1 MRASGNEEAAQD
13 EPSTSAAP
21 RAKNLSSSLARERR
35 ELARLATCEPYYA
48 CATWRREP
56 YEPTPYEALDVG
68 AFVPGVGVER
78 EDAETLLDRF
88 RTSMRDGW
96 TDCAFVRV
104 DGDGSS
110 VGGAWAMGHAGAPR
124 ATSMAA
130 PNTSSEATKTPLR
143 LGVDVEERP
152 LWGMDCFTREA
163 IMVCVSAVSH
173 YAGEENRARRV
184 EFLTKRLLP
193 KLHTLG
199 ADGWDMSLLAERT
212 REDALAEGDANT
224 VSACEALLRAIR
236 ELDDDEALK
245 PKQTKS
251 KKAKVNVDVKEDVE
265 TVEAIIDP
273 RELRVRFRL
282 HPKGT
287 GVVCINPNGLK
298 AGTFVNY
305 YNGEIY
311 APWQWYERQDAIK
324 KCFPAMDLPS
334 FFNITL
340 ERPPEDERGRHVIF
354 VEAMHK
360 GSFASRLSHSCEPNC
375 QTVTFAQNGK
385 LSLGMFTTKDIACGE
400 EMTWDYSCITESAEE
415 YRSGFC
421 LCSSPGCRGSF
432 LTYAGSGAFT
442 AVVNKKHA
450 FLHRNAI
457 IYAASTSPLTDG
469 ERTALHDAGVRE
481 CALEGCPEW
490 LVKWAALTLE
500 YIQLEQRE
508 LPEELMNLPAT
519 EYGRY
524 DEIGATHEA
533 AGVKSTRLTNLV
545 VTLDKVRYVLSH
557 PGQRRSPF
565 FRRLSDDEIIDHLW
579 SGEQSIFRR
588 FLFTLAGCGN
598 NSRTLAVSKNAS
610 IASLVTISWDDI
622 RVNEAMKAIRNAVN
636 LDCKPESSSQARLW
650 ILKVREALANVSN
663 KHFHAQARD
672 CLWFYA
678 NTHHY
683 FTNEKL
689 DMVISPTVNIDDMT
703 NQLSCRVRSNV
714 PSAFKGKRNLMLQK
728 KYGPLYVWGQLA
740 TWYKQTIYAP
750 EASLS
755 ADRRGA
761 LSLPD
766 PESCYSAPASKYLS
780 VERGST
786 IKLVRANIHAMWPT
800 TWSWSFK
807 NPTKIYGSPMF
818 DEALRETFPRA
829 YPSTRPFATAL
840 EEYERDI

>member
-1 MRASGNEEAAQD
+1 
-13 EPSTSAAP
+13 
-21 RAKNLSSSLARERR
+21 
-35 ELARLATCEPYYA
+35 
-48 CATWRREP
+48 
-56 YEPTPYEALDVG
+56 
-68 AFVPGVGVER
+68 
-78 EDAETLLDRF
+78 
-88 RTSMRDGW
+88 
-96 TDCAFVRV
+96 
-104 DGDGSS
+104 
-110 VGGAWAMGHAGAPR
+110 
-124 ATSMAA
+124 
-130 PNTSSEATKTPLR
+130 
-143 LGVDVEERP
+143 
-152 LWGMDCFTREA
+152 
-163 IMVCVSAVSH
+163 MVCVGAVSH

-199 ADGWDMSLLAERT
+199 AVGWDMSLLAALA
-212 REDALAEGDANT
+212 REDALAEGDINAAN
-224 VSACEALLRAIR
+224 ACEALLRAIR

-245 PKQTKS
+245 PKQ
-251 KKAKVNVDVKEDVE
+251 KKAKKAKAHVDVKEDFE
-265 TVEAIIDP
+265 TVEATIDP
-273 RELRVRFRL
+273 REHRVRFRL

-324 KCFPAMDLPS
+324 KCFPGMDLPS

-340 ERPPEDERGRHVIF
+340 ERPPEDVRGRHVIF

-400 EMTWDYSCITESAEE
+400 EMTWDYSCITESVEE

-457 IYAASTSPLTDG
+457 LYAASTSPLTQA
-469 ERTALHDAGVRE
+469 EQAALYDAGVRE

-490 LVKWAALTLE
+490 LMKWAALTLE
-500 YIQLEQRE
+500 YIEFEQCE
-508 LPEELMNLPAT
+508 LPEELMKLPAT

-524 DEIGATHEA
+524 DDIGAAHEA
-533 AGVKSTRLTNLV
+533 SGVKSTRLTNLV
-545 VTLDKVRYVLSH
+545 VTLDKVRYVLSQ

-565 FRRLSDDEIIDHLW
+565 FRRLSDDEIVDHLW
-579 SGEQSIFRR
+579 SGEHSIFRR
-588 FLFTLAGCGN
+588 FLFTLAACGS
-598 NSRTLAVSKNAS
+598 NSQTLAVSKNT
-610 IASLVTISWDDI
+610 SLAMLVKRNWDDV
-622 RVNEAMKAIRNAVN
+622 RVNEAMNAIGDALN
-636 LDCKPESSSQARLW
+636 LECRPESSSQARLW
-650 ILKVREALANVSN
+650 ILKVREALGKVSD
-663 KHFHAQARD
+663 KRFHAQARD

-689 DMVISPTVNIDDMT
+689 DMVISPRVNIDDMAS
-703 NQLSCRVRSNV
+703 QLSRQVRSNV
-714 PSAFKGKRNLMLQK
+714 PNAFKGKRDLMLQK
-728 KYGPLYVWGQLA
+728 KYGPLYVWGQLV

-750 EASLS
+750 DASLS

-766 PESCYSAPASKYLS
+766 PESCYTAPASKYVS
-780 VERGST
+780 VERANL
-786 IKLVRANIHAMWPT
+786 IKLVRSNIHAMWPT
-800 TWSWSFK
+800 TCSWSFK

-818 DEALRETFPRA
+818 DEALSETFPRA
-829 YPSTRPFATAL
+829 YPSTRAFAIAL
-840 EEYERDI
+840 EEYARDA